1 MKEKVYLNPVHQ
13 INCRKAMTAND
24 LAKEMSSSGVFGA
37 GALGRAIDIYEKM
50 ILDKDCRKFLGFA
63 GALVP
68 GGMKNLLAGLIE
80 EQWAD
85 VVVTTG
91 ANLTHDLIEALG
103 HKHFQGES
111 NASDAELNKKGLNRI
126 YNSLMPKKVYI
137 DLEKFCFKVF
147 NGLPQRKLSIRELLQ
162 RIGKEIPENK
172 KNKSILHSCC
182 EKKTPLFCP
191 ALADSGIGLMVWSYC
206 LNHELNIDAFIDLKE
221 MLELCWPQKKDLVLG
236 AVILGGGV
244 PKNFIA
250 QSFQFS
256 PRKAMYA
263 VQVTTDR
270 PEPGGSS
277 GAELREAISWG
288 KLDKKAEFQDVFC
301 DVTIALPLMV
311 AALKERI
318 K

>member
-1 MKEKVYLNPVHQ
+1 MKQVHQ
-13 INCRKAMTAND
+13 INCWKGMTANE
-24 LAKEMSSSGVFGA
+24 LTKEMSASGVFGA

-50 ILDKDCRKFLGFA
+50 ILDQNCRKFLGFA

-68 GGMKNLLAGLIE
+68 GGMKNLIVELIE
-80 EQWAD
+80 ERWAD
-85 VVVTTG
+85 VAVTTG

-103 HKHFQGES
+103 HKHLRGES
-111 NASDAELNKKGLNRI
+111 SASDAELNRKGLNRI
-126 YNSLMPKKVYI
+126 YNSLMPKKVYV

-147 NGLPQRKLSIRELLQ
+147 DGLPSKKLSIRELLQ
-162 RIGKEIPENK
+162 RIGEEIPENK
-172 KNKSILHSCC
+172 KNKSILSSCYK
-182 EKKTPLFCP
+182 KKTPLFCP
-191 ALADSGIGLMVWSYC
+191 ALADSGIGLMIWSYS
-206 LNHELNIDAFIDLKE
+206 LKHELNVDAFLDLKE
-221 MLELCWPQKKDLVLG
+221 MLELCWPQKKDLALG

-263 VQVTTDR
+263 VQITMDR
-270 PEPGGSS
+270 PEHGGSS

-288 KLDKKAEFQDVFC
+288 KLDKKAEFQDVIC
-301 DVTIALPLMV
+301 DATIALPLML

-318 K
+318 RK